1 MTPRDRLSRAW
12 VIWSLIATFAL
23 VQAVA
28 WTLAGGVPRRAG
40 VLAQVFTAWAVMLT
54 LAWLASRR
62 IESLSDRIREH
73 EHTHQATL
81 GEIEQLQT
89 QNAMLQIIAQSV
101 DATLAF
107 QALASRIARLVP
119 CDRVGLAL
127 LDETGLEFQTYT
139 ARVHEQERRVRP
151 RPEVVF
157 KTDRTLLGNVI
168 RTREPVIVADTAD
181 VSADFLD
188 ANVLHSAGFS
198 SLMMVPLL
206 SKGRAVG
213 TLNLVARAADAF
225 TPEHA
230 STILPIAELF
240 AVAVV
245 AQQLQMALGRHRSVE
260 AMSDL
265 TLGIS
270 AEINSALQ
278 TIIGHCD
285 LLERGYPDPNLQ
297 RDLATVV
304 RQAQRIAG
312 LLDKMRVAANDR
324 LKEVEAA
331 VAGAGI
337 PSSPEGFGD
346 GAVKAPEN
354 L

>member
-1 MTPRDRLSRAW
+1 
-12 VIWSLIATFAL
+12 
-23 VQAVA
+23 
-28 WTLAGGVPRRAG
+28 
-40 VLAQVFTAWAVMLT
+40 
-54 LAWLASRR
+54 
-62 IESLSDRIREH
+62 
-73 EHTHQATL
+73 
-81 GEIEQLQT
+81 
-89 QNAMLQIIAQSV
+89 
-101 DATLAF
+101 
-107 QALASRIARLVP
+107 
-119 CDRVGLAL
+119 
-127 LDETGLEFQTYT
+127 
-139 ARVHEQERRVRP
+139 VHETERRTRP
-151 RPEVVF
+151 RPDVVF
-157 KTDRTLLGNVI
+157 KIDRTILGNVI
-168 RTREPVIVADTAD
+168 RTREPIIVPDTAD
-181 VSADFLD
+181 AAADFLD

-198 SLMMVPLL
+198 SVMMVPLL

-225 TPEHA
+225 TAEHA
-230 STILPIAELF
+230 TAVLPIAELF

-304 RQAQRIAG
+304 RQAQRIAE
-312 LLDKMRVAANDR
+312 LLEKMRVAAHDR

-337 PSSPEGFGD
+337 PSSPEQFD
-346 GAVKAPEN
+346 GISAEQ
-354 L
+354 